1 MIARSECPCS
11 GATLDK
17 LVQPAIL
24 AALTEG
30 PIHGYRLAE
39 RINEMAGLFGDKP
52 DVSGVYRS
60 LKKMEAAGLV
70 VSTWEAGDKG
80 HAKRLYEITA
90 SGRACLTRWTAT
102 LETYLEA
109 IGALLKEAKAALAR
123 RPKRRKIGAKQTS
136 PTTRR
141 RRTWRRRK

>member
-1 MIARSECPCS
+1 MTALADCPCS

-17 LVQPAIL
+17 LVQPAIM

-39 RINEMAGLFGDKP
+39 RISEMTGLCGEQP
-52 DVSGVYRS
+52 DLSGIYRF

-70 VSTWEAGDKG
+70 TSTWQTGGQG

-90 SGRACLTRWTAT
+90 GGRACLARWTTTLEVYLESIAT
-102 LETYLEA
+102 LLGEA
-109 IGALLKEAKAALAR
+109 QAALAR
-123 RPKRRKIGAKQTS
+123 RPERHRNVAS
-136 PTTRR
+136 P
-141 RRTWRRRK
+141 

>member
-1 MIARSECPCS
+1 MSAFSDCPCS

-39 RINEMAGLFGDKP
+39 RINEMAGLSGEKP
-52 DVSGVYRS
+52 DVSGIYRF
-60 LKKMEAAGLV
+60 LKKMEATGLV
-70 VSTWEAGDKG
+70 RSKWETRATG

-90 SGRACLTRWTAT
+90 AGRACLVRWTTT
-102 LETYLEA
+102 LESYLETVT
-109 IGALLKEAKAALAR
+109 ALLREAKAAMAR
-123 RPKRRKIGAKQTS
+123 RP
-136 PTTRR
+136 TRR
-141 RRTWRRRK
+141 RKVAAK